1 MDHLREGEARERHT
15 CVREGERRENTEG
28 HPRMKGMLEITQ
40 GGGAARPRILP
51 PGERNEHRNGYP
63 GERGVNARLQHGDPE
78 RRPEEDVR
86 RPPRH
91 AKPVQHEEDREQD
104 PGGEKRRRGQLARVE
119 DGDDGNRPYIVED
132 RDAEEEGLEGRRDAV
147 AEEGENTEG
156 EGDIGRRRD
165 RPPGHRA
172 RISPVEERIE
182 RGRHEHS
189 TGGGKRGEGR
199 GRAARQVPLEH
210 LPLELEPDQQEEDGH
225 QAVVDPEEERLGE
238 AGGPDPD
245 LHLEFEERRVKPLE
259 RGIRDDQAEHGRDHE
274 DDPAGSLQT
283 EELREWS
290 HGGTRHDA
298 GLPAGLGSLHQM
310 TLRIPAPIPPLPHDR
325 QLRQSNTGGPG
336 AGLPPGGYPCPRH
349 RRHCTYNVNI
359 NRHCV

>member
-1 MDHLREGEARERHT
+1 MDHLREGEARERHS

-28 HPRMKGMLEITQ
+28 YPRMKGMLEITQ

-51 PGERNEHRNGYP
+51 PGERHEHRHGYP
-63 GERGVNARLQHGDPE
+63 GERGVNARLEHGDPE

-104 PGGEKRRRGQLARVE
+104 PGGKERRGGQLARVE

-165 RPPGHRA
+165 RPSCHRV

-182 RGRHEHS
+182 CCRHEHS

-245 LHLEFEERRVKPLE
+245 LHLEFEKRRVKPLE
-259 RGIRDDQAEHGRDHE
+259 RGIRNDQAEHGRDHE

-283 EELREWS
+283 EELREWP

-298 GLPAGLGSLHQM
+298 GLPARLGSLHQM
-310 TLRIPAPIPPLPHDR
+310 TLRMRAPTPSVAPRPRTPSVEHGRPRRRAAPRWIPLSRPPETL
-325 QLRQSNTGGPG
+325 
-336 AGLPPGGYPCPRH
+336 Y
-349 RRHCTYNVNI
+349 I
-359 NRHCV
+359 